1 MTSRNYKVR
10 SMPGSSDTEG
20 EAHFAVFG
28 PDVDDFA
35 KAALLA
41 RTMQRALNAKP
52 LSRAERMAVRKAI
65 GFVLAGESEF
75 DMATLDAINRA
86 HLKLS

>member
-1 MTSRNYKVR
+1 
-10 SMPGSSDTEG
+10 MPGSSDTEG
-20 EAHFAVFG
+20 EAHFSVIG

-35 KAALLA
+35 KAEKIA

-52 LSRAERMAVRKAI
+52 AGPLSAAERMAVRKAI

-75 DMATLDAINRA
+75 DTATLDAIYRA